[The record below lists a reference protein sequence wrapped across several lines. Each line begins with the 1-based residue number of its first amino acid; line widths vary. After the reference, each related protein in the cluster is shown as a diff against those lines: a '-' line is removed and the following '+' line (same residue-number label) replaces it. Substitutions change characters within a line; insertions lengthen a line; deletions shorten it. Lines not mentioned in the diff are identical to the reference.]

1 MCVLIDLALLAIPRT
16 SDDSFAPHYRP
27 LATTPWLPETGLSK
41 EPLVSWLISAR
52 PRFTSLRLN
61 FLPNH
66 TEDDS
71 SLVRRIATILTI
83 RNLRLKH

>member
-1 MCVLIDLALLAIPRT
+1 LAI
-16 SDDSFAPHYRP
+16 
-27 LATTPWLPETGLSK
+27 TPWLPKTGRSK

-52 PRFTSLRLN
+52 RRFTSLRLN
-61 FLPNH
+61 FLSNH

-83 RNLRLKH
+83 RNLRLKQLTAKPPKKD